1 MSGYLMCLSNP
12 SYADCYYI
20 SVSAKK
26 PSEKADELY
35 SEGVLW
41 PFKIELAKSVT
52 QMDGKLVSL
61 HKLICKLGDRLT
73 PDRDFFRIPID
84 TVQSLFDLVD
94 GEAWVA
100 SEGAVPIQDKI
111 MMVLKQENPKSN
123 EFQLNKMKM
132 KVAASLKGLYGD
144 GVDPT
149 LEMVREVMDQMRR
162 GQEVVPV

>member
-1 MSGYLMCLSNP
+1 
-12 SYADCYYI
+12 
-20 SVSAKK
+20 
-26 PSEKADELY
+26 
-35 SEGVLW
+35 
-41 PFKIELAKSVT
+41 
-52 QMDGKLVSL
+52 MDGKLVSL

-94 GEAWVA
+94 GEPWVVNESA
-100 SEGAVPIQDKI
+100 QPAQDKI
-111 MMVLKQENPKSN
+111 MMVLKQENPKAN

-144 GVDPT
+144 GVEPT
-149 LEMVREVMDQMRR
+149 LEMVRETIDAMRR

>member
-12 SYADCYYI
+12 AYADCYYI

-26 PSEKADELY
+26 PNERADELY

-61 HKLICKLGDRLT
+61 HKLVCKLGDRLT
-73 PDRDFFRIPID
+73 PDRDFFRISID
-84 TVQSLFDLVD
+84 IVQSLFDLVD
-94 GEAWVA
+94 GEPWAT
-100 SEGAVPIQDKI
+100 SESAAPVQDKI
-111 MMVLKQENPKSN
+111 MMVLKQENPKAN

-144 GVDPT
+144 GVDYS
-149 LEMVREVMDQMRR
+149 LEMVREAMDQMRR